1 MEGLNNH
8 AINFSLANCIASQKP
23 KRQSEEVAKT
33 KIPEEKAAYW
43 LKNVSDFYLYN
54 PEYQGGVVQFGVPAL
69 RTECC
74 VYKLAPGKLLEDA
87 LITRKSERGLNWV
100 KASLQEKRN
109 GMTMGKSYVRL
120 KFSQT
125 YYIEKK
131 GDHVKPTLLLDNDDW
146 LTTEKVDNAFGFILK
161 QEKGKVL
168 ENLDWRTIQYKGYQN
183 IARVL
188 KYQDKEGA
196 VRFLVCT
203 ASAGTI
209 LNLAETDLE
218 IGEICPAGN
227 KNFGSPVLRYQRTST
242 GLMRLQNL

>member
-8 AINFSLANCIASQKP
+8 AINFSLANCIANQKP
-23 KRQSEEVAKT
+23 KRKSEEVRT
-33 KIPEEKAAYW
+33 QTPEEKAKYW
-43 LKNVSDFYLYN
+43 LKNISDFYLHN
-54 PEYQGGVVQFGVPAL
+54 PEYQAGVVQFGVPAL

-74 VYKLAPGKLLEDA
+74 SYPLAPGEFLADVLV
-87 LITRKSERGLNWV
+87 TRRPERGLNWV

-109 GMTMGKSYVRL
+109 GMTMGKAYVRL

-146 LTTEKVDNAFGFILK
+146 LKAEKVDNAFGSILK
-161 QEKGKVL
+161 KEKGKVL

-196 VRFLVCT
+196 VRFLICT

-209 LNLAETDLE
+209 LNLAEGEIE
-218 IGEICPAGN
+218 IGEKCPAGN

>member
-1 MEGLNNH
+1 MEGLNKN
-8 AINFSLANCIASQKP
+8 AISFSLANCIAAQKQKKQVETV
-23 KRQSEEVAKT
+23 KRT
-33 KIPEEKAAYW
+33 PEEKVKHW
-43 LKNVSDFYLYN
+43 LKNLEEFYLYN
-54 PEYQGGVVQFGVPAL
+54 PEYQTGVVQFGVPAL

-74 VYKLAPGKLLEDA
+74 VYRLAPGKFLEDV
-87 LITRKSERGLNWV
+87 LITRKAERGLNLV

-109 GMTMGKSYVRL
+109 GMTMGKTYVRL

-125 YYIEKK
+125 YYIEKL
-131 GDHVKPTLLLDNDDW
+131 GDWVKATLLLDNDDW
-146 LTTEKVDNAFGFILK
+146 LKAEKVDNAFGFILK

-188 KYQDKEGA
+188 KFQDKEGA

-227 KNFGSPVLRYQRTST
+227 KNFGSPVLRYQRTAN

>member
-1 MEGLNNH
+1 MEGLNIH
-8 AINFSLANCIASQKP
+8 AINFSYSDCVASQKP
-23 KRQSEEVAKT
+23 KKSSEDLRIKT
-33 KIPEEKAAYW
+33 PEEKAEYW
-43 LKNVSDFYLYN
+43 LKNLEEFYLYN
-54 PEYQGGVVQFGVPAL
+54 PEYQEGVVQFGVPAL

-74 VYKLAPGKLLEDA
+74 VYRLAPGKLLEDA

-125 YYIEKK
+125 YYIEKL
-131 GDHVKPTLLLDNDDW
+131 GDWVKATLLLDNDDW
-146 LTTEKVDNAFGFILK
+146 LNAEKVDNAFGFILK

-209 LNLAETDLE
+209 LNLAEADIE

-227 KNFGSPVLRYQRTST
+227 KNFGSPVLRYQRTAN

>member
-1 MEGLNNH
+1 MEGLNIH
-8 AINFSLANCIASQKP
+8 AINFSYSDCVASQKP
-23 KRQSEEVAKT
+23 KKSSEDLRIKT
-33 KIPEEKAAYW
+33 PEEKAEYW
-43 LKNVSDFYLYN
+43 LKNLEEFYLYN
-54 PEYQGGVVQFGVPAL
+54 PEYQEGVVQFGVPAL

-74 VYKLAPGKLLEDA
+74 VYRLAPGKLLEDA

-109 GMTMGKSYVRL
+109 GMTMGKAYVRL

-125 YYIEKK
+125 YYVEKIGRWIK
-131 GDHVKPTLLLDNDDW
+131 ATLLLDNDDW
-146 LTTEKVDNAFGFILK
+146 LNAEKVDNAFGFILK

-168 ENLDWRTIQYKGYQN
+168 VNLDWRIIWYKGYQN

-188 KYQDKEGA
+188 KFQDKKGDI
-196 VRFLVCT
+196 RFLICT

-209 LNLAETDLE
+209 LNLAEDDIE
-218 IGEICPAGN
+218 IGEICPGDN
-227 KNFGSPVLRYQRTST
+227 RNFGSPVLRYQRIST

>member
-33 KIPEEKAAYW
+33 KTPEEKAAYW

-69 RTECC
+69 RTERC

-188 KYQDKEGA
+188 KYQDKEGDI
-196 VRFLVCT
+196 RFLVCT

-209 LNLAETDLE
+209 LNLVEDDIE

-227 KNFGSPVLRYQRTST
+227 KNFGSPVLRYQRIGT

>member
-1 MEGLNNH
+1 MEGLNKN
-8 AINFSLANCIASQKP
+8 AISFSLANCIASQKP

-33 KIPEEKAAYW
+33 KTPEEKAAYW

-74 VYKLAPGKLLEDA
+74 VYKLAPGKLLEDV
-87 LITRKSERGLNWV
+87 LITRKAERGLNWV

-125 YYIEKK
+125 YYIEKL
-131 GDHVKPTLLLDNDDW
+131 GDWVKAILLLDNDDW
-146 LTTEKVDNAFGFILK
+146 LKAEKVDNAFGFILK
-161 QEKGKVL
+161 KEHGKVL

-188 KYQDKEGA
+188 KFQDKEGA

-209 LNLAETDLE
+209 LNLAEADIE
-218 IGEICPAGN
+218 IGEICPGDN

>member
-23 KRQSEEVAKT
+23 KRQSEEVKT
-33 KIPEEKAAYW
+33 KTPEEKAAYW

-161 QEKGKVL
+161 KEHGKVL

-209 LNLAETDLE
+209 LNLVEDDIE

-227 KNFGSPVLRYQRTST
+227 KNFGSPVLRYQRIGT

>member
-1 MEGLNNH
+1 MEGLNIH
-8 AINFSLANCIASQKP
+8 AINFSYSDCIACQKP
-23 KRQSEEVAKT
+23 KKSSEDLRIKT
-33 KIPEEKAAYW
+33 PEEKAEYW
-43 LKNVSDFYLYN
+43 LKNLEEFYLYN
-54 PEYQGGVVQFGVPAL
+54 PEYQEGVVQFGVPAL

-74 VYKLAPGKLLEDA
+74 VYRLAPGKLLEDA

-109 GMTMGKSYVRL
+109 GMTMGKAYVRL

-125 YYIEKK
+125 YYVEKIGRWIK
-131 GDHVKPTLLLDNDDW
+131 ATLLLDNDDW
-146 LTTEKVDNAFGFILK
+146 LNAEKVDKAFEFILT

-168 ENLDWRTIQYKGYQN
+168 VNLDWRTIQYKGYQN

-188 KYQDKEGA
+188 KFQDKKGDI
-196 VRFLVCT
+196 RFLVCT

-209 LNLAETDLE
+209 LNLAEDDIE

-227 KNFGSPVLRYQRTST
+227 KNFGSPVLRYQRTAN